1 MMNRRRGVS
10 GLSVLPALVAV
21 AALAALVALLA
32 LQPSPAEAS
41 KWHFECSETVDE
53 GDAARVTLRSH
64 PGYEQDSFS
73 RRAATW
79 NGSATEDDYER
90 FGGRLYEA
98 NSTEARKGYLERDI
112 ATTEDDL
119 IEGDETF
126 WVGVGDGLNCQIT
139 IVDDDGPRVTDVSI
153 VSTPGDGEAYRRGE
167 RIDINV
173 TFDHP
178 VRVPRENRRF
188 AHLVLRLGSQG
199 DPGDPD
205 WGNVLVDR
213 PDGRY
218 ARYRSGTGTETL
230 KFSYVVREGDNDPN
244 GISIVT
250 SDETGL
256 GRDLIKTAGEG
267 LEEIN
272 ALHSFPGQ
280 SNVAPHKVSAPS
292 ETPFVESVSIIS
304 NPGEDETY
312 TNNNYVKVRVRFS
325 ETVYI
330 HGRPRP
336 YIELDFDGVPK
347 QAEFVRVSDGVAL
360 FQYRVGAGD
369 SDADGIAIS
378 ANSIRLNGG
387 SIADPDGNQADLS
400 HDALAPDSGHMVA
413 GYGGL

>member
-1 MMNRRRGVS
+1 MKKKNRMKLLRWT
-10 GLSVLPALVAV
+10 
-21 AALAALVALLA
+21 AALAVVAALVALFA
-32 LQPSPAEAS
+32 LQPSTTEAAS
-41 KWHFECSETVDE
+41 WHFECPETVDE

-64 PGYEQDSFS
+64 PGYEQSSFS

-98 NSTEARKGYLERDI
+98 NSTEARKGYLKRDI

-139 IVDDDGPRVTDVSI
+139 IIDDDFPEVTDVSI
-153 VSTPGDGEAYRRGE
+153 VSTPGDGEAYRLGE
-167 RIDINV
+167 RIDVSV

-178 VRVPRENRRF
+178 VRVPRENRPF
-188 AHLVLRLGSQG
+188 ARLVLRLGSQG

-205 WGNVLVDR
+205 WGHVLVDK

-218 ARYRSGTGTETL
+218 ARYRSGTDSETL
-230 KFSYVVREGDNDPN
+230 KFSYVVQEGDNDPN

-280 SNVAPHKVSAPS
+280 SNVAPHNVSAPR
-292 ETPFVESVSIIS
+292 ETLFVESISIIS
-304 NPGEDETY
+304 DPGEGETY
-312 TNNNYVKVRVRFS
+312 ATDDYVKVRVRFS

-336 YIELDFDGVPK
+336 YMELDFDGVTK
-347 QAEFVRVSDGVAL
+347 QAEFKRVSDGVAL
-360 FQYRVGAGD
+360 FQYRVEVGD
-369 SDADGIAIS
+369 SDANGIAIS

-387 SIADPDGNQADLS
+387 SIADPDLNQADLS
-400 HDALAPDSGHMVA
+400 HDALPPNPGHKVQGA
-413 GYGGL
+413 GGL